1 MVEILDKI
9 LLSKN
14 AANEFYKCY
23 NGEFKKWLLGVLPEI
38 EDCKKLAQDNPWHI
52 YNCLDHIL
60 HSVDEMA
67 RLSLECPIS
76 VRRMLVYV
84 MLLHDMGKP
93 QCKSRRFSKLY
104 GREVDSFFSHNKAS
118 VSIARRVLPVFGFDS
133 KSTKIMLTLIENH
146 DVFMTVS
153 LKEYAKPHH
162 KILDSAYLDGLIDAL
177 AKESGID
184 GVKAMQYL
192 LWVGEAD
199 NLAQNPD
206 MTAKPLQMLEKMN
219 EMLEGK

>member
-9 LLSKN
+9 LLSQN
-14 AANEFYKCY
+14 AANEFYKSY
-23 NGEFKKWLLGVLPEI
+23 NGEFKACLIAVMPEI
-38 EDCKKLAQDNPWHI
+38 EDCNGLVQDNPWHI

-60 HSVDEMA
+60 HAVDEMA
-67 RLSLECPIS
+67 KLTKECPTK
-76 VRRMLVYV
+76 VRRMLAYV
-84 MLLHDMGKP
+84 MLLHDVGKP

-104 GREVDSFFSHNKAS
+104 GKDVDSFFAHNKAS
-118 VSIARRVLPVFGFDS
+118 VRIARRALPILGFDA
-133 KSTKIMLTLIENH
+133 KSIQIMLTLIENH

-162 KILDSAYLDGLIDAL
+162 KILDRAYMDGLIDAL

-184 GVKAMQYL
+184 GVTAMQYL
-192 LWVGEAD
+192 LWVGKAD

-206 MTAKPLQMLEKMN
+206 MTAKPLQMLEAM
-219 EMLEGK
+219 EQMLAGR